1 MVFCYSFL
9 LIHRRHYDLICSKC
23 LSFSCFFG
31 YQSFFFTFCYFW
43 NDRKWRGLNVFEM
56 FELKGSIDLINVRM
70 MFEICKGG

>member
-1 MVFCYSFL
+1 MLVFFL
-9 LIHRRHYDLICSKC
+9 LLW
-23 LSFSCFFG
+23 LSEF
-31 YQSFFFTFCYFW
+31 FFFTFCYFW